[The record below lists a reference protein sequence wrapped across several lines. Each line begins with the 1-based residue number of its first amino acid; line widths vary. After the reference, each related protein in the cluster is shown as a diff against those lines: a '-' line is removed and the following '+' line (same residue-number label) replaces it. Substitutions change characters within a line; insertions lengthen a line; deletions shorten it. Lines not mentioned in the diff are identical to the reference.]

1 MDKTKLISKIFI
13 VYSVVMIT
21 RLSAQIDCSKV
32 DRLYIKDSAVPVK
45 GHALQLNCNVNN
57 FKDSSQII
65 LTRNDLQTS
74 EQITQC
80 ITSYCTNVPFKWRQ
94 SYTVSSDNNGVYLQI
109 KSLNRS
115 EDENIWICMN
125 PCGESKSLQFTVHT
139 VPQLLQFDNPPSQ
152 DEDLVRNAVTLK
164 CRTGCTY
171 PQPSVTWFY
180 NETGDSRR
188 EWPNSGSV
196 SHKAGGCTDSE
207 RIYTSTLSLPRY
219 TTFPDNADKTVNF
232 SCGITSF
239 PGLTQS
245 LYTGSY
251 VNVRFAVR
259 VTSIT
264 LKTGTSTPSD
274 PLKVVSGTSTTLT
287 CITSVS
293 RPVATVVW
301 YLGTEEKQRSN
312 TGSSFTFIPH
322 NNDHNKQIYCKA
334 FNLQPEKDAVSSNKA
349 TLYVLEPTLVKF
361 FYIGERDGQANFT
374 ADEHD
379 DIQFNCEIG
388 GDPASNVKIIFE
400 GEILAEQVDTNKLT
414 FIRQDV
420 DCLHNGVY
428 FCEGNDSYGL
438 TSSKNVTLLVKCS
451 PRPRRQILRNITSPL
466 YVPVTLTLN
475 AIAYPE
481 PGPKGFSWY
490 KENKKG
496 WIPLLSNE
504 DLHVSSSGLQTS
516 LTIMNVSRAHFGQYR
531 VTVENSIGTYDQY
544 LFLSGEGLTVLGTE
558 TSKDDKE
565 CTTSIVI
572 AVTFGIICGVL
583 AGYATGITILHRR
596 KMIRKGT
603 KFPDKTKAE
612 TTYVNSA
619 YKSDVP
625 KVPETVRR
633 RENIDDANG
642 INEDSLKQYTD
653 LAQYSRDDI
662 TTYDVIQK
670 T

>member
-349 TLYVLEPTLVKF
+349 TLYVL
-361 FYIGERDGQANFT
+361 G
-374 ADEHD
+374 
-379 DIQFNCEIG
+379 
-388 GDPASNVKIIFE
+388 
-400 GEILAEQVDTNKLT
+400 
-414 FIRQDV
+414 
-420 DCLHNGVY
+420 
-428 FCEGNDSYGL
+428 
-438 TSSKNVTLLVKCS
+438 S